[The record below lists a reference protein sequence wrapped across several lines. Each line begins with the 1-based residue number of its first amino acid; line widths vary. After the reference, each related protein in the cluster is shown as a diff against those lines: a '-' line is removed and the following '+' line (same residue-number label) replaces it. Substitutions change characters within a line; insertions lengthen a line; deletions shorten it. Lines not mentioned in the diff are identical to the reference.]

1 MNVSNFI
8 LTKETKEK
16 MGKQISLRRKGEL
29 RLAKLR
35 ELAESGKLSMI
46 KSKGDLAEAV
56 GYPYSSRNGS
66 GYQWVKYKI
75 DQGWLTEKLTGY
87 EDGIPVYEYQFIDKN
102 KEMTEKKVKQPT
114 PVLTN
119 APKETSG
126 TVITITN
133 NDTTIKLDNVSTDV
147 IIEIIKM
154 ITKG

>member
-1 MNVSNFI
+1 M
-8 LTKETKEK
+8 
-16 MGKQISLRRKGEL
+16 
-29 RLAKLR
+29 
-35 ELAESGKLSMI
+35 
-46 KSKGDLAEAV
+46 
-56 GYPYSSRNGS
+56 
-66 GYQWVKYKI
+66 
-75 DQGWLTEKLTGY
+75 
-87 EDGIPVYEYQFIDKN
+87 YEYQFIDKN